1 MFVVLD
7 RFRREMKELEVMV
20 ENLLGEVFVTINS
33 VTEGIDVLQ
42 NMYQY
47 SKRKNLAAEFE
58 KRTVKV
64 RSHYK
69 YFMSNTNSI
78 K

>member
-1 MFVVLD
+1 MFVVSD

-69 YFMSNTNSI
+69 LYQVMQGWL
-78 K
+78 

>member
-64 RSHYK
+64 ISHYK
-69 YFMSNTNSI
+69 YLQVMQGWL
-78 K
+78 

>member
-1 MFVVLD
+1 MVFD

-47 SKRKNLAAEFE
+47 SKRKDLAPEFE

-64 RSHYK
+64 LSCYR
-69 YFMSNTNSI
+69 NTCKTSRPD
-78 K
+78 

>member
-1 MFVVLD
+1 
-7 RFRREMKELEVMV
+7 MV

-69 YFMSNTNSI
+69 LNQVIQGWLQGNGFGLAVH
-78 K
+78 

>member
-69 YFMSNTNSI
+69 
-78 K
+78 

>member
-1 MFVVLD
+1 M
-7 RFRREMKELEVMV
+7 RELEVMV
-20 ENLLGEVFVTINS
+20 ENLLAEVFVTINS

-47 SKRKNLAAEFE
+47 SKRRDLAAEFE

-64 RSHYK
+64 GRSPSVRSVV
-69 YFMSNTNSI
+69 FLI
-78 K
+78 L